1 MSCNLNCN
9 CAKRPVFSLT
19 NSWMPWLPRLDSP
32 SQAGEEEHGEL
43 KKGAQWDQGKR
54 RPSCCA
60 PPVGWSNP
68 CQEQRGR
75 ATGSP
80 AVPTPATVTPVHRA
94 LFYMALKL
102 AAERQTGLFNIL
114 PQFWERVH
122 SSGLLLPSI
131 SMLGRCRKDSEQSG
145 LEGMRPRFGCHGTL
159 KHRVP
164 VADEGT
170 S

>member
-1 MSCNLNCN
+1 MCKKTCVHSD
-9 CAKRPVFSLT
+9 KQ
-19 NSWMPWLPRLDSP
+19 LDAMAP
-32 SQAGEEEHGEL
+32 QAGQPISGWRGGARGVKEGCSVGPGEEEAKLLCTTCGLEQPSPGAEGSCHREPSSGHASNSHTSAQGLLLHG
-43 KKGAQWDQGKR
+43 
-54 RPSCCA
+54 
-60 PPVGWSNP
+60 
-68 CQEQRGR
+68 
-75 ATGSP
+75 
-80 AVPTPATVTPVHRA
+80 
-94 LFYMALKL
+94 LKL